1 MCLIPDWLPMAHT
14 GGPPVYDTVT
24 SSRYTSAGIALIIVN
39 QKFHVPGYGERR
51 GAGEDAR
58 LLKETFEKLGFIV
71 IEHFNKT
78 ARDIRRAVRDGTQTS
93 LSNEFFLISI
103 WISIRM
109 PLKCAPKN
117 LIDYRIKSVHVRA
130 RCCQAT
136 SHCLIQRWPK

>member
-1 MCLIPDWLPMAHT
+1 MIPDWLAMAHT
-14 GGPPVYDTVT
+14 RGPPVYDTVT

-78 ARDIRRAVRDGTQTS
+78 ARYIRRAVRDGMQTA
-93 LSNEFFLISI
+93 LSNEFLLISLG
-103 WISIRM
+103 ISI
-109 PLKCAPKN
+109 K
-117 LIDYRIKSVHVRA
+117 I
-130 RCCQAT
+130 
-136 SHCLIQRWPK
+136 